1 MRKRGQLNFYW
12 HDNCTKEQEVTKKQ
26 TVDRDEILK
35 IAALAKL
42 HLSEEEVSLYTA
54 QMNEILEYMKQLD
67 ELDTEDVEPLSH
79 VLDQINITRPDEEKA
94 SLSRDEA
101 LRNAPE
107 TDGEYFFVPNVIE
120 KS

>member
-1 MRKRGQLNFYW
+1 MQRRVQLNFYW
-12 HDNCTKEQEVTKKQ
+12 HDNCIKEQKVTKNQ
-26 TVDRDEILK
+26 TVDRDEVLK

-42 HLSEEEVSLYTA
+42 HLSEEEVSLYTD

-67 ELDTEDVEPLSH
+67 ELNTEDVEPLSH
-79 VLDQINITRPDEEKA
+79 VLDQINMTRPDEEKA

-107 TDGEYFFVPNVIE
+107 TDGEYFIVPNVIE

>member
-1 MRKRGQLNFYW
+1 MQLNFYW
-12 HDNCTKEQEVTKKQ
+12 HDNCNKEQKVKKKQ
-26 TVDRDEILK
+26 MVDREKVLK

-42 HLSEEEVSLYTA
+42 HLSEEEISLYTD

-79 VLDQINITRPDEEKA
+79 VLDQINMTRPDEEKT

-101 LRNAPE
+101 LQNAPE
-107 TDGEYFFVPNVIE
+107 TDGEYFIVPNVIE

>member
-1 MRKRGQLNFYW
+1 MQLNFYW
-12 HDNCTKEQEVTKKQ
+12 HDNCNKEQKVKKKQ
-26 TVDRDEILK
+26 MVDRDEVLK

-42 HLSEEEVSLYTA
+42 HLSEEEVSLYTD

-67 ELDTEDVEPLSH
+67 ELDTEDVESLSH
-79 VLDQINITRPDEEKA
+79 VLDQINMTRPDEEKT

-101 LRNAPE
+101 LQNAPE
-107 TDGEYFFVPNVIE
+107 TDGEYFIVPNVIK

>member
-1 MRKRGQLNFYW
+1 MQLNFYW
-12 HDNCTKEQEVTKKQ
+12 HDNCNKEQKVKKKQ
-26 TVDRDEILK
+26 MVDRDEVFK

-42 HLSEEEVSLYTA
+42 HLSEEEVSLYTD

-79 VLDQINITRPDEEKA
+79 VLDQINMTRPDEEKT

-101 LRNAPE
+101 LQNAPE
-107 TDGEYFFVPNVIE
+107 TDGEYFIVPNVIK

>member
-1 MRKRGQLNFYW
+1 MQLNFYW
-12 HDNCTKEQEVTKKQ
+12 HDNCNKEQKVKKKQ
-26 TVDRDEILK
+26 MVARDEVLK

-42 HLSEEEVSLYTA
+42 HLSEEEVSLYTD

-79 VLDQINITRPDEEKA
+79 VLDQINMTRPDEEKT

-101 LRNAPE
+101 LQNAPE
-107 TDGEYFFVPNVIE
+107 TDGEYFIVPNVIK

>member
-1 MRKRGQLNFYW
+1 MK
-12 HDNCTKEQEVTKKQ
+12 KKQ
-26 TVDRDEILK
+26 TVDRDEVLK
-35 IAALAKL
+35 ISALAKL
-42 HLSEEEVSLYTA
+42 QLSEEEISLYTD

-79 VLDQINITRPDEEKA
+79 VLDQINMTRPDEEKT

-101 LRNAPE
+101 LQNAPE
-107 TDGEYFFVPNVIE
+107 TDGEYFIVPNVIK